1 MNRAKALMGML
12 TVAMAAGPAM
22 AADGNPWR
30 VGQQAP
36 SYQQQPVEPPQPV
49 LQMPQTYGGYRYAP
63 LAGVSQTALPRT
75 VVGSQMGN
83 PAVPGTVPGAV
94 SGQAYAPP
102 YGVGYPGIGY
112 PGQGYAGSG
121 YPGMG
126 YPGVGYPGA
135 GYPGLGYSGLGY
147 PGGGYPGNG
156 WGGGSSGLTGP
167 LSWLPFW

>member
-30 VGQQAP
+30 VGQQMP

-49 LQMPQTYGGYRYAP
+49 AQMPQTYGGYRYAP
-63 LAGVSQTALPRT
+63 LAGVSQPALPRT

-83 PAVPGTVPGAV
+83 PAVPGTVF
-94 SGQAYAPP
+94 GQTYAPP

-112 PGQGYAGSG
+112 PGQGYLGQGYAGS
-121 YPGMG
+121 G
-126 YPGVGYPGA
+126 YPGVGYPGVGYPGG
-135 GYPGLGYSGLGY
+135 GYPGLGYSGL
-147 PGGGYPGNG
+147 GYPGNG